1 MINTLRITLMAGHYA
16 ESNWHA
22 VLEVDTSTTL
32 QDLHYIIQNAV
43 NFDDD
48 HMYEFFT
55 ARTPR
60 SRLRE
65 RYDTD
70 EVDIDTVLV
79 DDVFPL
85 KKGDKLFYL
94 FDFGDDWLFQISKTR
109 HKPFDPKP
117 GVSYPR
123 LVSEEGERPEQY
135 PPYE

>member
-60 SRLRE
+60 SRSRE

-70 EVDIDTVLV
+70 EVDIDTV
-79 DDVFPL
+79 
-85 KKGDKLFYL
+85 
-94 FDFGDDWLFQISKTR
+94 
-109 HKPFDPKP
+109 
-117 GVSYPR
+117 
-123 LVSEEGERPEQY
+123 
-135 PPYE
+135 